1 MSRYNAVRRQ
11 DYQIITEMI
20 LDGSTVLDLGCGDGS
35 LLSHLK
41 KTRNV
46 SGYGVEKDDRNVLA
60 SLSNGIN
67 VVQSDLEQ
75 GLAGFGDETFD
86 YVVLSLTLQAVHQ
99 TETIINEMLRVGRQV
114 IVTFPNFGFWRHRL
128 QIFFGQTPVSK
139 ELPYQWYDTPNVH
152 VLTINDFEKF
162 CAHHNVRIIDRVV
175 INETSRSIN
184 ILPNLLGTLAIYRF
198 DKEQR

>member
-1 MSRYNAVRRQ
+1 MSSDNTIRRQ

-20 LDGSTVLDLGCGDGS
+20 EDGSTVLDLGCGDGS
-35 LLSHLK
+35 LLLHLK
-41 KTRNV
+41 QTRNV

-75 GLAGFGDETFD
+75 GLAGFGSVAFD

-99 TETIINEMLRVGRQV
+99 TEAIIDEMLRVGRQV

-128 QIFFGQTPVSK
+128 QIFLGQAPVSK
-139 ELPYQWYDTPNVH
+139 QLPYQWYDTPNVH
-152 VLTINDFEKF
+152 VLTINDFENF
-162 CAHHNVRIIDRVV
+162 CVSHNARILDRVV
-175 INETSRSIN
+175 LSERGRPIDAF
-184 ILPNLLGTLAIYRF
+184 PNLMGALVIYRF
-198 DKEQR
+198 DKG

>member
-1 MSRYNAVRRQ
+1 MSSDNTIRRQ

-20 LDGSTVLDLGCGDGS
+20 EDGSTVLDLGCGDGS
-35 LLSHLK
+35 LLLHLK
-41 KTRNV
+41 QTRNV

-75 GLAGFGDETFD
+75 GLAGFGSAAFD

-99 TETIINEMLRVGRQV
+99 TEAIIDEMLRVGRQV

-128 QIFFGQTPVSK
+128 QIFLGQAPVSK
-139 ELPYQWYDTPNVH
+139 QLPYQWYDTPNVH
-152 VLTINDFEKF
+152 VLTINDFENF
-162 CAHHNVRIIDRVV
+162 CVSHNARILDRVV
-175 INETSRSIN
+175 LSERGRPIDA
-184 ILPNLLGTLAIYRF
+184 LPNLMGALVIYRF
-198 DKEQR
+198 DNG

>member
-1 MSRYNAVRRQ
+1 MSSDNTIRRQ

-20 LDGSTVLDLGCGDGS
+20 EDGSTVLDLGCGDGS
-35 LLSHLK
+35 LLLHLK
-41 KTRNV
+41 QTRNV

-75 GLAGFGDETFD
+75 GLAGFGPVTFD

-99 TETIINEMLRVGRQV
+99 TEAIIDEMLRVGRQV

-128 QIFFGQTPVSK
+128 QIFLGQAPVSK
-139 ELPYQWYDTPNVH
+139 QLPYQWYDTPNVH
-152 VLTINDFEKF
+152 VLTINDFENF
-162 CAHHNVRIIDRVV
+162 CVSHNARILDKVVLSERGRPIDAF
-175 INETSRSIN
+175 
-184 ILPNLLGTLAIYRF
+184 PNLMGVLAIYRF
-198 DKEQR
+198 DKG

>member
-1 MSRYNAVRRQ
+1 MSSDNTIRRQ

-20 LDGSTVLDLGCGDGS
+20 EDGSTVLDLGCGDGS
-35 LLSHLK
+35 LLLHLK
-41 KTRNV
+41 QTKNV

-75 GLAGFGDETFD
+75 GLAGFGPVTFD

-99 TETIINEMLRVGRQV
+99 TEAIIDEMLRVGRQV

-128 QIFFGQTPVSK
+128 QIFLGQAPVSK
-139 ELPYQWYDTPNVH
+139 QLPYQWYDTPNVH
-152 VLTINDFEKF
+152 VLTINDFENF
-162 CAHHNVRIIDRVV
+162 CVSHNARILDKVVLSERGRPIDAF
-175 INETSRSIN
+175 
-184 ILPNLLGTLAIYRF
+184 PNLMGALAIYRF
-198 DKEQR
+198 DKG

>member
-1 MSRYNAVRRQ
+1 MSSDNTIRRQ

-20 LDGSTVLDLGCGDGS
+20 EDGSTVLDLGCGDGS
-35 LLSHLK
+35 LLLHLK
-41 KTRNV
+41 QTRNV

-75 GLAGFGDETFD
+75 GLAGFGSAAFD

-99 TETIINEMLRVGRQV
+99 TEAIIDEMLRVGRQV

-128 QIFFGQTPVSK
+128 QIFLGQAPVSK
-139 ELPYQWYDTPNVH
+139 QLPYQWYDTPNVH
-152 VLTINDFEKF
+152 VLTINDFENF
-162 CAHHNVRIIDRVV
+162 CVSHNARILDRVV
-175 INETSRSIN
+175 LSERGRPIDA
-184 ILPNLLGTLAIYRF
+184 LPNLMGALVIYRF
-198 DKEQR
+198 DKG

>member
-1 MSRYNAVRRQ
+1 MSSDNTIRRQ

-20 LDGSTVLDLGCGDGS
+20 EDGSTVLDLGCGDGS
-35 LLSHLK
+35 LLLHLK
-41 KTRNV
+41 QTRNI

-75 GLAGFGDETFD
+75 GLAGFGPVTFD

-99 TETIINEMLRVGRQV
+99 TEAIIDEMLRVGRQV

-128 QIFFGQTPVSK
+128 QIFLGQAPVSK
-139 ELPYQWYDTPNVH
+139 QLPYQWYDTPNVH
-152 VLTINDFEKF
+152 VLTINDFENF
-162 CAHHNVRIIDRVV
+162 CVSHNARILDKVVLSERGRPIDAF
-175 INETSRSIN
+175 
-184 ILPNLLGTLAIYRF
+184 PNLMGALAIYRF
-198 DKEQR
+198 DKG

>member
-1 MSRYNAVRRQ
+1 MSSDNTIRRQ

-20 LDGSTVLDLGCGDGS
+20 EDGSTVLDLGCGDGS
-35 LLSHLK
+35 LLLHLK
-41 KTRNV
+41 QTRNV

-75 GLAGFGDETFD
+75 GLAGFGPVTFD

-99 TETIINEMLRVGRQV
+99 TEAIIDEMLRVGRQV

-128 QIFFGQTPVSK
+128 QIFLGQAPVSK
-139 ELPYQWYDTPNVH
+139 QLPHQWYDTPNVH
-152 VLTINDFEKF
+152 VLTINDFENF
-162 CAHHNVRIIDRVV
+162 CVSHNARILDKVVLSERGRPIDAF
-175 INETSRSIN
+175 
-184 ILPNLLGTLAIYRF
+184 PNLMGALAIYRF
-198 DKEQR
+198 DKG

>member
-1 MSRYNAVRRQ
+1 MSSDNTIRRQ

-20 LDGSTVLDLGCGDGS
+20 EDGSTVLDLGCGDGS
-35 LLSHLK
+35 LLLHLK
-41 KTRNV
+41 QTRNV

-75 GLAGFGDETFD
+75 GLAGFGSAAFD

-99 TETIINEMLRVGRQV
+99 TEAIIDEMLRVGRQV

-128 QIFFGQTPVSK
+128 QIFLGQAPVSK
-139 ELPYQWYDTPNVH
+139 QLPYQWYDTPNVH
-152 VLTINDFEKF
+152 VLTINDFENF
-162 CAHHNVRIIDRVV
+162 CVSHNARILDRVV
-175 INETSRSIN
+175 LSERGRPIDAF
-184 ILPNLLGTLAIYRF
+184 PNLMGALVIYRF
-198 DKEQR
+198 DKG

>member
-1 MSRYNAVRRQ
+1 MSSDNTIRRQ

-20 LDGSTVLDLGCGDGS
+20 EDGSTVLDLGCGDGS
-35 LLSHLK
+35 LLLHLK
-41 KTRNV
+41 QTKNV

-75 GLAGFGDETFD
+75 GLAGFGPVTFD

-99 TETIINEMLRVGRQV
+99 TEAIIDEMLRVGRQV

-128 QIFFGQTPVSK
+128 QIFLGQAPVSK
-139 ELPYQWYDTPNVH
+139 QLPYQWYDTPNVH
-152 VLTINDFEKF
+152 VLTINDFENF
-162 CAHHNVRIIDRVV
+162 CVSHNARILDKVVLSERGRPIDAF
-175 INETSRSIN
+175 
-184 ILPNLLGTLAIYRF
+184 PNLMGVLAIYRF
-198 DKEQR
+198 DKG

>member
-1 MSRYNAVRRQ
+1 MSSDNTIRRQ

-20 LDGSTVLDLGCGDGS
+20 EDGSTVLDLGCGDGS
-35 LLSHLK
+35 LLLHLK
-41 KTRNV
+41 QTRNV

-75 GLAGFGDETFD
+75 GLAGFGPATFD

-99 TETIINEMLRVGRQV
+99 TEAIIDEMLRVGRQV

-128 QIFFGQTPVSK
+128 QIFLGQAPVSK
-139 ELPYQWYDTPNVH
+139 QLPYQWYDTPNVH
-152 VLTINDFEKF
+152 VLTINDFENF
-162 CAHHNVRIIDRVV
+162 CVSHNARILDKVVLSERGRPIDAF
-175 INETSRSIN
+175 
-184 ILPNLLGTLAIYRF
+184 PNLMGALAIYRF
-198 DKEQR
+198 DKG

>member
-1 MSRYNAVRRQ
+1 MSRNNTIRRQ

-20 LDGSTVLDLGCGDGS
+20 KDGSTVLDLGCGDGS
-35 LLSHLK
+35 LLLHLK
-41 KTRNV
+41 QTKNV

-67 VVQSDLEQ
+67 VVQSDLEH
-75 GLAGFGDETFD
+75 GLEGFGAGTFD

-99 TETIINEMLRVGRQV
+99 TEAIIDEMLRVGRQV

-128 QIFFGQTPVSK
+128 QIFLGQAPVSK
-139 ELPYQWYDTPNVH
+139 ELPYKWYDTPNVH

-162 CAHHNVRIIDRVV
+162 CVSHNARILDRVV
-175 INETSRSIN
+175 LSERGRPIDAI
-184 ILPNLLGTLAIYRF
+184 PNLMGALAIYRF
-198 DKEQR
+198 DKG

>member
-1 MSRYNAVRRQ
+1 MSSDNTIRRQ

-20 LDGSTVLDLGCGDGS
+20 EDGSTVLDLGCGDGS
-35 LLSHLK
+35 LLLHLK
-41 KTRNV
+41 QTRNV

-75 GLAGFGDETFD
+75 GLAGFGPVTFD

-99 TETIINEMLRVGRQV
+99 TEAIIDEMLRVGRQV

-128 QIFFGQTPVSK
+128 QIFLGQAPVSK
-139 ELPYQWYDTPNVH
+139 QLPYQWYDTPNVH
-152 VLTINDFEKF
+152 VLTINDFENF
-162 CAHHNVRIIDRVV
+162 CVSHNARILDRVV
-175 INETSRSIN
+175 LSERGRPIDAF
-184 ILPNLLGTLAIYRF
+184 PNLMGALAIYRF
-198 DKEQR
+198 DKG

>member
-1 MSRYNAVRRQ
+1 MSSDNTIRRQ

-20 LDGSTVLDLGCGDGS
+20 EDGSTVLDLGCGDGS
-35 LLSHLK
+35 LLLHLK
-41 KTRNV
+41 QTRNV

-75 GLAGFGDETFD
+75 GLAGFAPVTFD

-99 TETIINEMLRVGRQV
+99 TEAIIDEMLRVGRQV

-128 QIFFGQTPVSK
+128 QIFLGQAPVSK
-139 ELPYQWYDTPNVH
+139 QLPYQWYDTPNVH
-152 VLTINDFEKF
+152 VLTINDFENF
-162 CAHHNVRIIDRVV
+162 CVSHNARILDKVVLSERGRPIDAF
-175 INETSRSIN
+175 
-184 ILPNLLGTLAIYRF
+184 PNLMGALAIYRF
-198 DKEQR
+198 DKG

>member
-1 MSRYNAVRRQ
+1 MSSDNTIRRQ

-20 LDGSTVLDLGCGDGS
+20 EDGSTVLDLGCGDGS
-35 LLSHLK
+35 LLLHLK
-41 KTRNV
+41 QTRNV

-75 GLAGFGDETFD
+75 GLAGFGSVAFD

-99 TETIINEMLRVGRQV
+99 TEAIIDEMLRVGRQV

-128 QIFFGQTPVSK
+128 QIFLGQAPVSK
-139 ELPYQWYDTPNVH
+139 QLPYQWYDTPNVH
-152 VLTINDFEKF
+152 VLTINDFENF
-162 CAHHNVRIIDRVV
+162 CVSHNARILDRVV
-175 INETSRSIN
+175 LSERGRPIDA
-184 ILPNLLGTLAIYRF
+184 LPNLMGALVIYRF
-198 DKEQR
+198 DKG

>member
-1 MSRYNAVRRQ
+1 MSSDNTIRRQ

-20 LDGSTVLDLGCGDGS
+20 EDGSTVLDLGCGDGS
-35 LLSHLK
+35 LLLHLK
-41 KTRNV
+41 QTRNV

-75 GLAGFGDETFD
+75 GLAGFGPVTFD

-99 TETIINEMLRVGRQV
+99 TEAIIDEMLRVGRQV

-128 QIFFGQTPVSK
+128 QIFLGQAPVSK
-139 ELPYQWYDTPNVH
+139 QLPYQWYDTPNVH
-152 VLTINDFEKF
+152 VLTINDFENF
-162 CAHHNVRIIDRVV
+162 CVSHNARILDKVVLSERGRPIDAF
-175 INETSRSIN
+175 
-184 ILPNLLGTLAIYRF
+184 PNLMGALVIYRF
-198 DKEQR
+198 DKG

>member
-1 MSRYNAVRRQ
+1 MSSDNTIRRQ

-20 LDGSTVLDLGCGDGS
+20 EDGSTVLDLGCGDGS
-35 LLSHLK
+35 LLLHLK
-41 KTRNV
+41 QTRNV

-75 GLAGFGDETFD
+75 GLAGFGPVTFD

-99 TETIINEMLRVGRQV
+99 TEAIIDEMLRVGRQV

-128 QIFFGQTPVSK
+128 QIFLGQAPVSK
-139 ELPYQWYDTPNVH
+139 QLPYQWYDTPNVH
-152 VLTINDFEKF
+152 VLTINDFENF
-162 CAHHNVRIIDRVV
+162 CVSHNARILDRVV
-175 INETSRSIN
+175 LSERGRPIDA
-184 ILPNLLGTLAIYRF
+184 LPNLMGALVIYRF
-198 DKEQR
+198 DKG

>member
-1 MSRYNAVRRQ
+1 MSSDNTIRRQ

-20 LDGSTVLDLGCGDGS
+20 EDGSTVLDLGCGDGS
-35 LLSHLK
+35 LLLHLK
-41 KTRNV
+41 QTRNV

-75 GLAGFGDETFD
+75 GLAGFGPVTFD

-99 TETIINEMLRVGRQV
+99 TEAIIDEMLRVGRQV

-128 QIFFGQTPVSK
+128 QIFLGQAPVSK
-139 ELPYQWYDTPNVH
+139 QLPYQWYDTPNVH
-152 VLTINDFEKF
+152 VLTINDFENF
-162 CAHHNVRIIDRVV
+162 CVSHNARILDKVVLSERGRPIDA
-175 INETSRSIN
+175 
-184 ILPNLLGTLAIYRF
+184 LPNLMGALVIYRF
-198 DKEQR
+198 DKG

>member
-1 MSRYNAVRRQ
+1 MSRHNKVRRQ

-99 TETIINEMLRVGRQV
+99 TEAIIDEMLRVGRQV

-128 QIFFGQTPVSK
+128 QIFLGQAPVSK
-139 ELPYQWYDTPNVH
+139 QLPYQWYDTPNVH
-152 VLTINDFEKF
+152 VLTINDFENF
-162 CAHHNVRIIDRVV
+162 CVSHNARILDKVVLSERGRPIDAF
-175 INETSRSIN
+175 
-184 ILPNLLGTLAIYRF
+184 PNLMGALAIYRF
-198 DKEQR
+198 DKG

>member
-1 MSRYNAVRRQ
+1 MSSDNTIRRQ

-20 LDGSTVLDLGCGDGS
+20 EDGSTVLDLGCGDGS
-35 LLSHLK
+35 LLLHLK
-41 KTRNV
+41 QTRNV

-75 GLAGFGDETFD
+75 GLAGFGSAAFD

-99 TETIINEMLRVGRQV
+99 TEAIIDEMLRVGRQV

-128 QIFFGQTPVSK
+128 QIFLGQAPVSK
-139 ELPYQWYDTPNVH
+139 QLPYQWYDTPNVH
-152 VLTINDFEKF
+152 VLTINDFENF
-162 CAHHNVRIIDRVV
+162 CVSHNARILDKVVLSERGRPIDAF
-175 INETSRSIN
+175 
-184 ILPNLLGTLAIYRF
+184 PNLMGALAIYRF
-198 DKEQR
+198 DKG

>member
-1 MSRYNAVRRQ
+1 MSSDNTIRRQ

-20 LDGSTVLDLGCGDGS
+20 EDGSTVLDLGCGDGS
-35 LLSHLK
+35 LLLHLK
-41 KTRNV
+41 QTRNV

-75 GLAGFGDETFD
+75 GLAGFGSAAFD

-99 TETIINEMLRVGRQV
+99 TEAIIDEMLRVGRQV

-128 QIFFGQTPVSK
+128 QIFLGQAPVSK
-139 ELPYQWYDTPNVH
+139 QLPYQWYDTPNVH
-152 VLTINDFEKF
+152 VLTINDFENF
-162 CAHHNVRIIDRVV
+162 CVSHNARILDRVV
-175 INETSRSIN
+175 LSERGRPINA
-184 ILPNLLGTLAIYRF
+184 LPNLMGALVIYRF
-198 DKEQR
+198 DKG

>member
-1 MSRYNAVRRQ
+1 MSSDNTIRRQ

-20 LDGSTVLDLGCGDGS
+20 EDGSTVLDLGCGDGS
-35 LLSHLK
+35 LLLHLK
-41 KTRNV
+41 QTRNV

-75 GLAGFGDETFD
+75 GLAGFGPVTFD

-99 TETIINEMLRVGRQV
+99 TEAIIDEMLRVGRQV

-128 QIFFGQTPVSK
+128 QIFLGQAPVSK
-139 ELPYQWYDTPNVH
+139 QLPYQWYDTPNVH
-152 VLTINDFEKF
+152 VLTINDFENF
-162 CAHHNVRIIDRVV
+162 CVSHNARILDKVVLSERGRPIDAF
-175 INETSRSIN
+175 
-184 ILPNLLGTLAIYRF
+184 PNLMGALAIYRF
-198 DKEQR
+198 DKG